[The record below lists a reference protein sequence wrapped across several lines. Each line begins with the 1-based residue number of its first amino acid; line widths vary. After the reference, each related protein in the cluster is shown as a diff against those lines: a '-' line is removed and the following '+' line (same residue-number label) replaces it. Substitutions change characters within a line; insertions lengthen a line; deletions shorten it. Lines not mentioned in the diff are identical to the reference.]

1 METVKV
7 NLMEWIKKR
16 GMNVECFAL
25 LTKIDK
31 SYVYKF
37 IRGDK
42 IPSDRLMKKIK
53 KITMG
58 EISKPEDL
66 ITCQKESC

>member
-1 METVKV
+1 MENAKV

-16 GMNVECFAL
+16 GMNVECFAIMA
-25 LTKIDK
+25 KIDK

-37 IRGDK
+37 IRGEK

-58 EISKPEDL
+58 EIQCPEDL
-66 ITCQKESC
+66 VK